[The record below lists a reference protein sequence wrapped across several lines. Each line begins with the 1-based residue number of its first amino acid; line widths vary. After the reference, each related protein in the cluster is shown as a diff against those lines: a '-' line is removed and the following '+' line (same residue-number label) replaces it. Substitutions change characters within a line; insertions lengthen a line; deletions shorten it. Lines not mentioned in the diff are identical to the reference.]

1 MVIGAGPTEIPL
13 SSLGSFHFW
22 GNSLSNVFAR
32 LRGWSL
38 RQLVFAIIVIGS
50 VGLLMELLLIDHMET
65 WIQWIPIVVLLA
77 GLASCIWIARRP
89 GKAAFRTFQTI
100 MAGFIVAGVAGLYF
114 HYAGN
119 VEFAIERD
127 ATLTGVRLMWKS
139 LRGATPALAPGALAQ
154 IGLLGLAYTY
164 THPANR
170 RTANGES

>member
-1 MVIGAGPTEIPL
+1 
-13 SSLGSFHFW
+13 LGSFLFW
-22 GNSLSNVFAR
+22 GYSLSHVFAG

-38 RQLVFAIIVIGS
+38 RQFIFAIIVIGI
-50 VGLLMELLLIDHMET
+50 VGLLVELLLIDHMET
-65 WIQWIPIVVLLA
+65 WIQWIPLVVLLS
-77 GLASCIWIARRP
+77 GLASCIWVALRP
-89 GKAAFRTFQTI
+89 GKASFRTFQAI
-100 MAGFIVAGVAGLYF
+100 MAIFIVAGVAGLYF

-127 ATLTGVRLMWKS
+127 ATLSGLRLAWKS

-154 IGLLGLAYTY
+154 LGLLGLAYTY